1 MTKRYMLLR
10 TTLLVVIIGAMVD
23 EISDSESMISEVTNR
38 VIIIENTEVIASR
51 GEQKEDSHRV
61 GILIRTRAFTCE
73 KLRVIREFLG
83 VADFNSLLYFFKKK
97 LRKQVFA
104 RAKTNVL

>member
-1 MTKRYMLLR
+1 MF
-10 TTLLVVIIGAMVD
+10 D
-23 EISDSESMISEVTNR
+23 ETSDSELVISEVTNR
-38 VIIIENTEVIASR
+38 VIIIENSEVIASR

-97 LRKQVFA
+97 LRKQSFCSSENE
-104 RAKTNVL
+104 RFIGNL